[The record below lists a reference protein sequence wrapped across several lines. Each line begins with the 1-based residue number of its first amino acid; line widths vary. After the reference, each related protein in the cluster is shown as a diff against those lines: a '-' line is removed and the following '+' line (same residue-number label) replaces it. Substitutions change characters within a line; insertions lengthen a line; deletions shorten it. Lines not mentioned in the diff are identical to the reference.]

1 MRLSLV
7 IGIFMLCTK
16 VLAYYLTGSAA
27 VLSDASESVVHVFAV
42 SFAAYSLRLS
52 WKPPDQ
58 SHHYGHDKIAFF
70 SAGLEGLLIILA
82 AAYVISVS
90 VHKWIAGA
98 KPDNLGKGA
107 ALILAAGVINAV
119 LGGYLLK
126 AGRKYHSLILEADG
140 RHVLT
145 DCWTSLGVIAG
156 LGLTHLT
163 GWADWDPLV
172 AILIAL
178 NIVWAGQKLIRRSI
192 GGLMD
197 EADPATESQLTRL
210 LVQITSEVQI
220 SFHALRCRNAG
231 NTVWIEFHLLF
242 HKGIALES
250 AHAVAT
256 RIEEKIQQAMGSRV
270 EIISHLEILED
281 HDLTHTH
288 PHPKEFVP

>member
-1 MRLSLV
+1 MTLSLAV
-7 IGIFMLCTK
+7 GVLMLCAK
-16 VLAYYLTGSAA
+16 VCAYWLTGSAA
-27 VLSDASESVVHVFAV
+27 VLSDASESVVHVLAV

-58 SHHYGHDKIAFF
+58 SHNYGHDKIAFF
-70 SAGLEGLLIILA
+70 SAGLEGLVITLA

-107 ALILAAGVINAV
+107 VLILAAVLINAM
-119 LGGYLLK
+119 LGAYLLK
-126 AGRKYHSLILEADG
+126 VGRKCHSLILEAHG
-140 RHVLT
+140 KHVLT
-145 DCWTSLGVIAG
+145 DSWTSFGVIAG

-163 GWADWDPLV
+163 GWTGWDPLV

-178 NIVWAGQKLIRRSI
+178 NIVWSGQNLMRRSI

-197 EADPATESQLTRL
+197 EADPATESRVTRL
-210 LVQITSEVQI
+210 LDQITSEDQI
-220 SFHALRCRNAG
+220 GFHALRCRNAG

-242 HKGIALES
+242 HKGIALEC

-256 RIEEKIQQAMGSRV
+256 RIEEKIQQAMGARV
-270 EIISHLEILED
+270 EVISHLEILED
-281 HDLTHTH
+281 HDLSHNRA
-288 PHPKEFVP
+288 HPKQFVP